1 MLVLRRIAVGIDDQV
16 IVAVVHRLQGC
27 PRIDVDQAARSDV
40 VSLRRLA
47 EVHRER
53 PREDDER
60 LLLELVSMTA
70 SCRAGLEPPNV
81 HARVLNTRDV
91 TELGNVPRR
100 LTGLVRPG
108 YPVERVL
115 LNDVKAHD
123 ASVVRNLN
131 RPRPIGHDQKMNGT
145 SILVERL

>member
-1 MLVLRRIAVGIDDQV
+1 MLVLRRIAVGVDDQV

-27 PRIDVDQAARSDV
+27 PRIDVDQAAMSHV
-40 VSLRRLA
+40 VSLRRVTQ
-47 EVHRER
+47 VHRER
-53 PREDDER
+53 PGEDDER

-81 HARVLNTRDV
+81 HARVLHARDV

-115 LNDVKAHD
+115 LNDVKAHE

-131 RPRPIGHDQKMNGT
+131 RRA
-145 SILVERL
+145 R